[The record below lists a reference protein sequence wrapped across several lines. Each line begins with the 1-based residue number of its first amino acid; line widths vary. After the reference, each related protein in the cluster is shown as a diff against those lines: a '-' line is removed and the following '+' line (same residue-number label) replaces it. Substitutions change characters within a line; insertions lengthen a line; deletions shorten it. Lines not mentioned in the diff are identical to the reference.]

1 MNESDD
7 AGGSMW
13 VPETSH
19 PFAALTTAVL
29 ATLIVSMLFP
39 FFLSQRSTQ
48 SKVQRRYADLSR
60 KKQEE
65 VSALLVT
72 AKEAG
77 LSYDGFRA
85 WCSKQPTK
93 LLPEDSLLSMTA
105 TELCKAMADGIIT
118 SEYLVRFYVAR
129 SMLANEK
136 LNCVTEQRYVAAVEE
151 AKVCDAERLAGGGES
166 RIGPMHGLPVSIK
179 EQIGQAGFDA
189 TCGACC
195 RLFKPCS
202 EDAVLVTL
210 LRSAGAIPICR
221 TNVPQLLM
229 LPETFNLI
237 YGTTCNPHNVN
248 RTCGGS
254 SGGEGAL
261 IAARAS
267 PLGLGTDVGGSIRI
281 PAALNGICGF
291 KPTVD
296 RLSYRGVAVPRLA
309 NETGQRE
316 VRSSPGPM
324 ARCVDDL
331 ELAMAVLC
339 RSDMYHADPTIPP
352 MPWDHAEFERAA
364 RSTRLKFGYYKD
376 DGWFT
381 PAPACT
387 RAVEATVAALRDA
400 GHEVVE
406 FPPIGIADAAKNF
419 LSIFSAEGG
428 MQSFIE
434 GIEGEQLH
442 ESYAFLYLLARIP
455 NWVRTV
461 LAFVLRR
468 LLNQHRMAQIMSAT
482 MRCSAYKYWQVIVE
496 RQKLRE
502 AFLERF
508 RAEGIDALLC
518 PAFGLAAFSHGLSVK
533 LNQACSYTFVFN
545 SFNFPAGTIAVGTV
559 RADEQWYGDERTD
572 SIAKLAAQE
581 CRGTEG
587 LPVGV
592 QVVGVPWREEKCLGA
607 MKVVESALRAA
618 GHELP
623 RPPPL

>member
-1 MNESDD
+1 
-7 AGGSMW
+7 
-13 VPETSH
+13 
-19 PFAALTTAVL
+19 
-29 ATLIVSMLFP
+29 
-39 FFLSQRSTQ
+39 
-48 SKVQRRYADLSR
+48 
-60 KKQEE
+60 
-65 VSALLVT
+65 
-72 AKEAG
+72 
-77 LSYDGFRA
+77 
-85 WCSKQPTK
+85 
-93 LLPEDSLLSMTA
+93 
-105 TELCKAMADGIIT
+105 
-118 SEYLVRFYVAR
+118 
-129 SMLANEK
+129 MLANEK

-419 LSIFSAEGG
+419 SRSFPPRAACRASSKASKGSSSTSRTRFSICWRAFRIGYGLSSPSCCAGCSTSIGWPRSCRRRCGA
-428 MQSFIE
+428 Q
-434 GIEGEQLH
+434 
-442 ESYAFLYLLARIP
+442 
-455 NWVRTV
+455 RT
-461 LAFVLRR
+461 
-468 LLNQHRMAQIMSAT
+468 
-482 MRCSAYKYWQVIVE
+482 KYWQVIVE
-496 RQKLRE
+496 RQSFARLSSSASVRRASMRCFARPLGSPPFARPFGE
-502 AFLERF
+502 AQ
-508 RAEGIDALLC
+508 
-518 PAFGLAAFSHGLSVK
+518 P
-533 LNQACSYTFVFN
+533 
-545 SFNFPAGTIAVGTV
+545 
-559 RADEQWYGDERTD
+559 
-572 SIAKLAAQE
+572 
-581 CRGTEG
+581 
-587 LPVGV
+587 GV
-592 QVVGVPWREEKCLGA
+592 QLHFCLQ
-607 MKVVESALRAA
+607 LI
-618 GHELP
+618 
-623 RPPPL
+623 